1 MKTIILKS
9 SAFALLLAIIIS
21 LLIAY
26 LTLPTMP
33 NEEGFLNKAQQYN
46 VEVMRDAYGIPH
58 IYGQKDVDTAFGLG
72 YVQSED
78 DFATL
83 QSMILATRGMLSAE
97 IGAKAAET
105 DFVVNFMGV
114 WDTVNAQY
122 DSQVPDKIK
131 NIAQAY
137 ADGINLYAAENI
149 DEVSTYLL
157 PVTAKD
163 VIAGFTFKTPMF
175 YGFDKTLANLVNP
188 DSPIDLAPIQENS
201 ALIWQTKHA
210 LPIGSQGIGIA
221 PHRAAEG
228 LTHLLIN
235 SHQPLTGPVAWYE
248 ARLHS
253 EEGWNMVGSTFPGSP
268 VIIHGHNNH
277 LGWANTVNKPDLVDI
292 YKMTINPDNENQ
304 YLLDGEW
311 KTFTTKTA
319 KILVKLLGPIRWTF
333 EKEIKIS
340 DHGPV
345 METEQGAFAMRWAGM
360 NEVRT
365 LESMFATN
373 KATNIKEF
381 EDALKLN
388 AMPSINFVY
397 ADNEGNVAHYYNA
410 KFPKRINGWE
420 WDKVLPGD
428 RSELIWHD
436 FLDFS
441 FMPKTVNPQSGMV
454 YNANNPPW
462 MASDGNDEPRLKDFP
477 ETMGIETFV
486 TNRALQIE
494 EKLKDHEQIS
504 LTQLKAVKYDL
515 AYHPNSNQISY
526 FSKWLNQQ
534 NVSAFSELEQQA
546 FAALQKWNL
555 STHMSNRQAALAVL
569 TIKPVQKARGDEI
582 SMPQITEAFKIAV
595 AQLVE
600 YHGTFDVPY
609 GDVFRLKRGER
620 NLPISGGPDILRA
633 VYGQEMDDSGQIEN
647 IAGDGFMMF
656 VSWDKDGLVS
666 SEAIHQYGS
675 ATLDSSSPHYGD
687 QMQMFVDHEERTV
700 PFKREDL
707 ERQLTRRYQPGK
719 H

>member
-1 MKTIILKS
+1 
-9 SAFALLLAIIIS
+9 
-21 LLIAY
+21 
-26 LTLPTMP
+26 MP
-33 NEEGFLNKAQQYN
+33 NMQKFVEKAQYYN
-46 VEVMRDAYGIPH
+46 VEVLRDTYGIPH

-78 DFATL
+78 DFATV

-97 IGAKAAET
+97 IGTKAAQT
-105 DFVVNFMGV
+105 DFVVQFMGV
-114 WDTVNAQY
+114 WDTVDTQY

-131 NIAQAY
+131 DIAQAY
-137 ADGINLYAAENI
+137 ADGINLYAAEHQS
-149 DEVSTYLL
+149 EVSTYLL
-157 PVTAKD
+157 PVKAKD

-175 YGFDKTLANLVNP
+175 YGFDKILADLVNP
-188 DSPIDLAPIQENS
+188 DSPIDLAPTQVDS
-201 ALIWQTKHA
+201 ALIWQGNHA

-221 PHRAAEG
+221 PNRSADG

-292 YKMTINPDNENQ
+292 YKMTINPNNENQ

-311 KTFTTKTA
+311 KTFNTKTA

-333 EKEIKIS
+333 EKDIKIS
-340 DHGPV
+340 EHGPV
-345 METEQGAFAMRWAGM
+345 METEKGAYAMRWAGM

-365 LESMFATN
+365 LEFMFATN

-397 ADNEGNVAHYYNA
+397 ADREGNVAHYYNA
-410 KFPKRINGWE
+410 KFPKRIKGWQ

-441 FMPKTVNPQSGMV
+441 FMPKTVKPQSGLV

-462 MASDGNDEPRLKDFP
+462 MATDGNDDPRLNDFP
-477 ETMGIETFV
+477 ESMGIETFV

-494 EKLKDHEQIS
+494 EELKDHDQIS
-504 LTQLKAVKYDL
+504 LSQLKAVKYDL
-515 AYHPNSNQISY
+515 AYHPNSNQMTY

-534 NVSAFSELEQQA
+534 DLSDFSELERQA
-546 FAALQKWNL
+546 LSALQKWDL
-555 STHMSNRQAALAVL
+555 TTHWSNTQAALAVM
-569 TIKPVQKARGDEI
+569 TIAPVQKARGNIVE
-582 SMPQITEAFKIAV
+582 MAQITEAFKDSV
-595 AQLVE
+595 ALLVK
-600 YHGTFDVPY
+600 YHGTFNVPY
-609 GDVFRLKRGER
+609 GDVFRLKRADK

-633 VYGQEMDDSGQIEN
+633 VYGREMDEKGQIEN

-656 VSWDKDGLVS
+656 VSWDKNGVVN

-675 ATLDSSSPHYGD
+675 ATLDSNSPHYAD
-687 QMQMFVDHEERTV
+687 QMQMFVDHKERVV
-700 PFKREDL
+700 PFNRMEL
-707 ERQLTRRYQPGK
+707 ETQVTRRYRPGK
-719 H
+719 N